1 MKRGLKKDVDESKYF
16 NKSKFYNL
24 SCFETSLAII
34 SAL

>member
-1 MKRGLKKDVDESKYF
+1 MKRGLKKGVDISKSL
-16 NKSKFYNL
+16 NKPKFYNF